1 MNGIWIAVMAVALVA
16 VGVAAQLG
24 WQPPVDAIKA
34 ALQRRRARRPIAPA
48 PLGDGHGPAVRPG
61 L

>member
-24 WQPPVDAIKA
+24 WQPPLSAIKE
-34 ALQRRRARRPIAPA
+34 ALERRRPQRDDAPA
-48 PLGDGHGPAVRPG
+48 PMTDARGPAVRPG
-61 L
+61 R